1 MGAPVAAGSLS
12 RGRPDPAGQTP
23 AGYRESRLP
32 IYHQWSGTKGR
43 PWEERP
49 FFLIRDLDTLIKF
62 FARIPFEDHLPH
74 VDFDKSMIFVACPG
88 PTMFDY
94 QPMRVVGFFRSD
106 LRYTVLLDLDRRK
119 TGGYWRNPWV
129 VALLPAIPKGD
140 VDVMRVGDPRR
151 GEPTRV
157 PLFTVWDMTRQRDMP
172 LTPAR
177 PWQAPKTEPPLPTH
191 GFDLRPK
198 PVEYIVVMEAPRS
211 GVTSI
216 DKSAKPIPQRP
227 KVLPPL
233 KGPMGPPPRKTI
245 PGQSKLVK
253 AGTTSTTPAGSAG
266 PTGAPATSGTGS
278 SSSSSSSSEGP
289 GSTPVAPVIPADSP
303 VASSSA
309 DPLGD
314 AFNLDF

>member
-1 MGAPVAAGSLS
+1 MAP
-12 RGRPDPAGQTP
+12 
-23 AGYRESRLP
+23 RESRLP
-32 IYHQWSGTKGR
+32 VFHQWSGTKGR

-49 FFLIRDLDTLIKF
+49 FFLIRDLDTLVKF

-74 VDFDKSMIFVACPG
+74 VDFDKTMIFVACPG
-88 PTMFDY
+88 PTLFDY
-94 QPMRVVGFFRSD
+94 QPMRVVGFFRND

-157 PLFTVWDMTRQRDMP
+157 PLFTIWDMTRPRDLP
-172 LTPAR
+172 LTPAQ
-177 PWQAPKTEPPLPTH
+177 PWQAPNTEPPLPTH

-198 PVEYIVVMEAPRS
+198 PVEYIVVMESPKAA
-211 GVTSI
+211 VTSI
-216 DKSAKPIPQRP
+216 DKIAQPLPQRP

-233 KGPMGPPPRKTI
+233 KGPLGPPPRKTI
-245 PGQSKLVK
+245 PGQSSLVK
-253 AGTTSTTPAGSAG
+253 TGSTPSTPSGSSASSGASAAPSGTAATSSSGQSPAGG
-266 PTGAPATSGTGS
+266 SGSGS
-278 SSSSSSSSEGP
+278 
-289 GSTPVAPVIPADSP
+289 GSTPVIPPDSP
-303 VASSSA
+303 VASGSG